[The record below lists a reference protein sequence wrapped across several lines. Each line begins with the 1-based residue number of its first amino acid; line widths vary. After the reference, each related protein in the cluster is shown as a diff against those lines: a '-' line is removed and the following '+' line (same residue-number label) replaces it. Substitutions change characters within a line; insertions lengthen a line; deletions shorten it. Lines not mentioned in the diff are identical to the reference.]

1 MRCVTKTCEH
11 NITVTAV
18 PSIRLSCRKSTCRW
32 FMVCLHKI
40 ITVRNRIE
48 NGTKVSAIK
57 LLIIRNYVRQC
68 WIQSTNRV
76 SKKNFARPNNTVL
89 GPWDRLRLLSK
100 YKIWGQMNPLVNF
113 HKCFISCAAKCPDN
127 IHFIQCSDKHNS
139 EV

>member
-1 MRCVTKTCEH
+1 MNTILLSRLSHQYDFPVVKAH
-11 NITVTAV
+11 VDDSWFAYIKFITVN
-18 PSIRLSCRKSTCRW
+18 
-32 FMVCLHKI
+32 
-40 ITVRNRIE
+40 NRIE

-57 LLIIRNYVRQC
+57 LLITRNYVRQC

-76 SKKNFARPNNTVL
+76 SKKNFARPNNTVF
-89 GPWDRLRLLSK
+89 GPSDRLRLLSK

-113 HKCFISCAAKCPDN
+113 DKCFISCAAKCPDN